1 MKMKKLVSILLV
13 GAMTTALLA
22 GCGSKEN
29 AQPQEVK
36 GTSVEK
42 SSEGELP
49 DVELWNTIVGTT
61 KGIEKDGPMYNFYKD
76 VLGVGIV
83 EPYVEW
89 NGGSTYQ
96 AEAVPR
102 QDGWITY
109 LRCMELPC
117 MKDIL
122 IGIFMTASLLTL
134 R

>member
-1 MKMKKLVSILLV
+1 
-13 GAMTTALLA
+13 
-22 GCGSKEN
+22 
-29 AQPQEVK
+29 
-36 GTSVEK
+36 
-42 SSEGELP
+42 
-49 DVELWNTIVGTT
+49 
-61 KGIEKDGPMYNFYKD
+61 MYNFYKD

-96 AEAVPR
+96 EQAVPR

-109 LRCMELPC
+109 LRSMELPC